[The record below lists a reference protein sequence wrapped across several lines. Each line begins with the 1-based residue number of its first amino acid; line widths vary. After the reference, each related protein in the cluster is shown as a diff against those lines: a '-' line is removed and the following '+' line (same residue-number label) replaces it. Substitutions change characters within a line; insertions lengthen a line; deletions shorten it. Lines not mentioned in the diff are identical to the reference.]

1 MNCQT
6 SQWCCEASKA
16 VRCRTDVGATT
27 ALISFSVF
35 YWSKSMKTLLATA
48 VATVS
53 LLTSGVY
60 KLSTDLQYP
69 SLSAIYG
76 SLFDLC

>member
-1 MNCQT
+1 
-6 SQWCCEASKA
+6 
-16 VRCRTDVGATT
+16 
-27 ALISFSVF
+27 
-35 YWSKSMKTLLATA
+35 MKTLLATA